1 MKINNNNKTTM
12 TVGILKKLLKIKI
25 ALKLRIN
32 FIFSVIHIYNLT
44 DFSIITANIITDK
57 KSVKILLFEIS

>member
-12 TVGILKKLLKIKI
+12 TVTILKKLLKIKI
-25 ALKLRIN
+25 ALN
-32 FIFSVIHIYNLT
+32 YFIFSIIHSYNLT